1 MTRLLN
7 ANFARLFRS
16 KLFWI
21 CAASAVA
28 LGLIEVLPDATAL
41 VGTEYHLHPEKYL
54 INPMNFLGWFGMLVI
69 TAIFVGIF
77 VGAEHSGVLRNK
89 IIAGQ
94 RRVSVYMANLLTAIS
109 GVLIFQLL
117 FVGTILLT
125 GTIMGGEFILSF
137 ETIVSYE
144 LLQFVELIG
153 ICAFFTAITMLIPQK
168 LAGAIAALVLIVG
181 FYLIDVCVDGALYPL
196 KLEDY
201 VTDEETGKITIIERT
216 DYTDEER
223 LQLNILTFLKNINPL
238 GQDSIIRRNYSE
250 TYYNTLYRLTG
261 YNYQEIP
268 PVPTE
273 VMPYSLG
280 IVAVST
286 LVGALV
292 FGKKDLR

>member
-21 CAASAVA
+21 CAAAAVA
-28 LGLIEVLPDATAL
+28 LGLIEVLPDATEL
-41 VGTEYHLHPEKYL
+41 IGTEYHLNPERYL

-117 FVGTILLT
+117 FVGTVLLT
-125 GTIMGGEFILSF
+125 GTIMDGEFILSF
-137 ETIVSYE
+137 ETIAAYE

-153 ICAFFTAITMLIPQK
+153 ICAFFTAITMLIPQR

-201 VTDEETGKITIIERT
+201 VTDENGNITVIERT

-223 LQLNILTFLKNINPL
+223 LQLNILTFLKMTNPL

-261 YNYQEIP
+261 LNYQEIP
-268 PVPTE
+268 PVPME

-280 IVAVST
+280 IIAVST
-286 LVGALV
+286 FVGTLV
-292 FGKKDLR
+292 FRKKDLR